1 MGEVSKEGRTVLFVS
16 HNMAAINRLC
26 HRSIW
31 LDEGAIREK
40 GDTSTVVASYL
51 SLGAELEGQRR
62 WDNQDNSPGNDM
74 IRLLMVRLINSQGEV
89 MSNIDVR
96 HPFFIEIE
104 YVLLQSVSGIQV
116 GFSISTYDG
125 VIVFVAGDNEDS
137 RWIGKVKKPGK
148 YKSKCKIPGLLFNS
162 GVYYLSVASDLR
174 NAEILFSQENVIRF
188 QVEQTKI
195 PAHSPS
201 KPAGVICP
209 FLEWQIEK
217 VE

>member
-1 MGEVSKEGRTVLFVS
+1 
-16 HNMAAINRLC
+16 
-26 HRSIW
+26 
-31 LDEGAIREK
+31 
-40 GDTSTVVASYL
+40 
-51 SLGAELEGQRR
+51 
-62 WDNQDNSPGNDM
+62 
-74 IRLLMVRLINSQGEV
+74 
-89 MSNIDVR
+89 
-96 HPFFIEIE
+96 
-104 YVLLQSVSGIQV
+104 
-116 GFSISTYDG
+116 
-125 VIVFVAGDNEDS
+125 
-137 RWIGKVKKPGK
+137 
-148 YKSKCKIPGLLFNS
+148 LLFNS